1 MQSLSNCPNLP
12 CPVSLRDIATS
23 RTVEN
28 LKALLNEPA
37 FSAKACK
44 DLIAKFPASHALDAC
59 SDVLFYLLHQNSL
72 RTQWDA
78 KPKLHFLTVLHELPQ
93 AAEKPDNHGFLPL
106 HYLLEE
112 VEADLE
118 VIYHLVMVAPKAIS
132 VPASTFYGSFNCL
145 QLALMREDVDFK
157 LVMMMLSCCPE
168 LASIPTGAGKYPLH
182 LALSDLTHQNE
193 DQYFYRVIKK
203 LLVIYPTAVSLE
215 VTEEVK
221 SMRLRTN
228 SQGGPHNPVD
238 NVYSLQVRKYTWSPI
253 NKVRSCRDTELQVL
267 FEKFL
272 EAFSWRRL
280 QSQWRV

>member
-132 VPASTFYGSFNCL
+132 VPASTSYGSFNCL

-168 LASIPTGAGKYPLH
+168 LARSVLIADHRP
-182 LALSDLTHQNE
+182 
-193 DQYFYRVIKK
+193 
-203 LLVIYPTAVSLE
+203 IYV
-215 VTEEVK
+215 
-221 SMRLRTN
+221 
-228 SQGGPHNPVD
+228 
-238 NVYSLQVRKYTWSPI
+238 
-253 NKVRSCRDTELQVL
+253 C
-267 FEKFL
+267 
-272 EAFSWRRL
+272 
-280 QSQWRV
+280 